1 MIRILLTIA
10 ILILPLYGCKKESP
24 KPPMPQAQKVKPQE
38 SNKASQQTE
47 EKKVETETYTYNPA
61 GRKDPFLSIIEATKK
76 EKEVEKK
83 KKATKPTEAFDVN
96 NIKIIAIAWEKDRYY
111 AMVRLPDGKYFTLK
125 EGMTIGLYGGK
136 VVKIDPNTVVV
147 REFIKDYKGD
157 IKPKDT
163 ILKLRKEEGE

>member
-1 MIRILLTIA
+1 MIKILL
-10 ILILPLYGCKKESP
+10 ILLLLLPFHGCKKEAP
-24 KPPMPQAQKVKPQE
+24 KPQPQAKKVQPSDAAQEFSQKV
-38 SNKASQQTE
+38 E

-83 KKATKPTEAFDVN
+83 KKPSKPTEAFDVN
-96 NIKIIAIAWEKDRYY
+96 DIKIIAIAWEKDRYY
-111 AMVRLPDGKYFTLK
+111 AMARLPDGKYFTLQ

-157 IKPKDT
+157 VKPKDT
-163 ILKLRKEEGE
+163 ILKLRKEEEE

>member
-1 MIRILLTIA
+1 MIRILLV
-10 ILILPLYGCKKESP
+10 LLLLLPFQGCKKEAP
-24 KPPMPQAQKVKPQE
+24 KPQPLAKKVQPSGAAKE
-38 SNKASQQTE
+38 STPKVE
-47 EKKVETETYTYNPA
+47 EKKVEIEAYTYNPA

-83 KKATKPTEAFDVN
+83 KKPSRPTEAFDVN
-96 NIKIIAIAWEKDRYY
+96 DVKIIAIAWEKDRYY

-147 REFIKDYKGD
+147 REFIKDYKGE
-157 IKPKDT
+157 IKPRDT

>member
-1 MIRILLTIA
+1 MIRILLIFM
-10 ILILPLYGCKKESP
+10 LLFPFYGCKEKAP
-24 KPPMPQAQKVKPQE
+24 KPQPQAQKVRPSEAKREQAAPQV
-38 SNKASQQTE
+38 E
-47 EKKVETETYTYNPA
+47 EKKVEAETYTYNPS

-83 KKATKPTEAFDVN
+83 KKVSKPTEAFDVN
-96 NIKIIAIAWEKDRYY
+96 DIKIIAIAWEGDRYY
-111 AMVRLPDGKYFTLK
+111 AMVRLPDGKFFTLK

-136 VVKIDPNTVVV
+136 VVKIDSNTVVV

-157 IKPKDT
+157 IKPRDT

>member
-1 MIRILLTIA
+1 MIRILL
-10 ILILPLYGCKKESP
+10 ILLLLLPFYGCKKESP
-24 KPPMPQAQKVKPQE
+24 KPQPQAKKVQPRGAAQEVNQKV
-38 SNKASQQTE
+38 E

-83 KKATKPTEAFDVN
+83 KKVTKPTEAFDVN
-96 NIKIIAIAWEKDRYY
+96 DIKIIAIAWEKDRYY
-111 AMVRLPDGKYFTLK
+111 AMVRLPDGKYFTLR

-136 VVKIDPNTVVV
+136 VIKIDPNTVVV
-147 REFIKDYKGD
+147 REFIKDYKGE
-157 IKPKDT
+157 IKPRDT

>member
-1 MIRILLTIA
+1 MIRILLA
-10 ILILPLYGCKKESP
+10 LLLLLPFQGCKKEAP
-24 KPPMPQAQKVKPQE
+24 KPQPQAKKVQPSIAKDVGQKV
-38 SNKASQQTE
+38 E
-47 EKKVETETYTYNPA
+47 EKKVETEAYTYNPA

-83 KKATKPTEAFDVN
+83 KKPSRPTEAFDVN
-96 NIKIIAIAWEKDRYY
+96 DVKIIAIAWEKDRYY

-147 REFIKDYKGD
+147 REFIKDYKGE
-157 IKPKDT
+157 IKPRDT

>member
-1 MIRILLTIA
+1 MIKILLTMA
-10 ILILPLYGCKKESP
+10 ILLMPLNGCKKEPP
-24 KPPMPQAQKVKPQE
+24 KPLRPQAQKVRPQVTQ
-38 SNKASQQTE
+38 NVSQQIE
-47 EKKVETETYTYNPA
+47 EKKAETEIYSYNPA

-76 EKEVEKK
+76 EKEVVKK

-96 NIKIIAIAWEKDRYY
+96 DIKILAIAWEKDRYF

-125 EGMTIGLYGGK
+125 EGMTIGLYSGK

-157 IKPKDT
+157 IKPRDT
-163 ILKLRKEEGE
+163 ILRLRKEEGE